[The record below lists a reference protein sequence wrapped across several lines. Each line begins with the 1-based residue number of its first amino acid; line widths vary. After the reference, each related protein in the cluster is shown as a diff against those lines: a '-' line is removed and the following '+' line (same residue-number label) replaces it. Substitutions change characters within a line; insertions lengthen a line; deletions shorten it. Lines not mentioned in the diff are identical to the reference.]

1 MTRQIINEGLDYK
14 DLVGQLEPELSI
26 DEYVAKMGDDAH
38 VITLAFIVNSEA
50 AGNDLVE
57 WFERGYSFI
66 LDASLSEGEIAIGK
80 YVVFVEMNRR
90 SNAPER
96 IIELLEDLETLTDF
110 SLDDWTIEVDEEE
123 YSADEATLKRVM
135 VLSPHDYREV
145 NGEDVEDETEDEAE
159 PEEPEEPV
167 ETPAAEPAAV
177 AAPAPTAPA
186 PAMPA
191 VPGEEAAMNE
201 MRVAAGLPPK
211 KLFSSQDSEI
221 KAFKSMAG
229 L

>member
-57 WFERGYSFI
+57 WFERGYSFV

-96 IIELLEDLETLTDF
+96 IIELLEDLETLTEY
-110 SLDDWTIEVDEEE
+110 SLEDWTIEIDEKD
-123 YSADEATLKRVM
+123 YKADEATLKSVM

-145 NGEDVEDETEDEAE
+145 NGEDVEDDAE
-159 PEEPEEPV
+159 PIEPED
-167 ETPAAEPAAV
+167 T
-177 AAPAPTAPA
+177 
-186 PAMPA
+186 
-191 VPGEEAAMNE
+191 GEEEAMNE
-201 MRVAAGLPPK
+201 MRVAAGISPK
-211 KLFSSQDSEI
+211 KLFSEQDSEI

>member
-1 MTRQIINEGLDYK
+1 MTRKIINEGLDYK
-14 DLVGQLEPELSI
+14 DLVGQVEPELSI

-38 VITLAFIVNSEA
+38 IITLAFIVNSEA

-66 LDASLSEGEIAIGK
+66 LDSSLSEGEIAIGK

-96 IIELLEDLETLTDF
+96 IIELLEDLETLTDY

-135 VLSPHDYREV
+135 VLSPHEYREV
-145 NGEDVEDETEDEAE
+145 NGEDVEDDKEEPTDVEDEE
-159 PEEPEEPV
+159 PTDVEDEEP
-167 ETPAAEPAAV
+167 TD
-177 AAPAPTAPA
+177 T
-186 PAMPA
+186 
-191 VPGEEAAMNE
+191 GEEEAMNE
-201 MRVAAGLPPK
+201 MRIAAGLSPK
-211 KLFSSQDSEI
+211 KLFAEQDAEL

>member
-1 MTRQIINEGLDYK
+1 MTRKIINEGLDYK

-38 VITLAFIVNSEA
+38 IITLAFIVNSEA

-66 LDASLSEGEIAIGK
+66 LDSSLSEGEIAIGK

-96 IIELLEDLETLTDF
+96 IIELLEDLETLTDY
-110 SLDDWTIEVDEEE
+110 SLDDWTIEVDEED
-123 YSADEATLKRVM
+123 YKADEETLKRVM
-135 VLSPHDYREV
+135 VLSPHEYREV
-145 NGEDVEDETEDEAE
+145 NGEDIEDDKEEPTDVED
-159 PEEPEEPV
+159 EEPV
-167 ETPAAEPAAV
+167 EPVDT
-177 AAPAPTAPA
+177 
-186 PAMPA
+186 
-191 VPGEEAAMNE
+191 GEEEAMNE
-201 MRVAAGLPPK
+201 MRLAAGIAPK
-211 KLFSSQDSEI
+211 KLFAEQDAEL

>member
-1 MTRQIINEGLDYK
+1 MTRKIINEGLDYK

-38 VITLAFIVNSEA
+38 IITLAFIVNSEA

-66 LDASLSEGEIAIGK
+66 LDSSLSEGEIAIGK

-96 IIELLEDLETLTDF
+96 IIELLEDLETLTDY

-123 YSADEATLKRVM
+123 YGADEATLKRVM
-135 VLSPHDYREV
+135 VLSPHAYREV
-145 NGEDVEDETEDEAE
+145 NGEDMEDESGQSKND
-159 PEEPEEPV
+159 
-167 ETPAAEPAAV
+167 
-177 AAPAPTAPA
+177 
-186 PAMPA
+186 
-191 VPGEEAAMNE
+191 
-201 MRVAAGLPPK
+201 
-211 KLFSSQDSEI
+211 
-221 KAFKSMAG
+221 
-229 L
+229 

>member
-1 MTRQIINEGLDYK
+1 MTRKIINEGLDYK

-38 VITLAFIVNSEA
+38 IITLAFIVNSEA

-57 WFERGYSFI
+57 WFERGYSFV

-96 IIELLEDLETLTDF
+96 IIELLEDLETLTDY
-110 SLDDWTIEVDEEE
+110 SLDDWTIEVDEKE
-123 YSADEATLKRVM
+123 YNADEGTLKGVM

-145 NGEDVEDETEDEAE
+145 NGEDVEDDE
-159 PEEPEEPV
+159 EEPV
-167 ETPAAEPAAV
+167 EPEEE
-177 AAPAPTAPA
+177 PTAPTTAA
-186 PAMPA
+186 PT
-191 VPGEEAAMNE
+191 VPGEEEAMNE
-201 MRVAAGLPPK
+201 MRIAAGLSPK
-211 KLFSSQDSEI
+211 KLFAEQDAEL